1 MGIFGKVGKKL
12 GFGDDG
18 YDGVE
23 GIENLDLEPEPEPE
37 PIKRPEPAVRTAPA
51 STTIGATNVMNLES
65 IREQAHANNMKVM
78 VVEPQTFDDTQQIAN
93 CIREKRPVIVNFE
106 NTDADVARRI
116 TDFPSGTTYALDGEI
131 KKISRNVM
139 LCAPQNVNIAYSQEK
154 KTSFSEMPWINK

>member
-1 MGIFGKVGKKL
+1 
-12 GFGDDG
+12 
-18 YDGVE
+18 
-23 GIENLDLEPEPEPE
+23 
-37 PIKRPEPAVRTAPA
+37 
-51 STTIGATNVMNLES
+51 
-65 IREQAHANNMKVM
+65 MKVM

-116 TDFPSGTTYALDGEI
+116 TDFLSGTTYALDGEI